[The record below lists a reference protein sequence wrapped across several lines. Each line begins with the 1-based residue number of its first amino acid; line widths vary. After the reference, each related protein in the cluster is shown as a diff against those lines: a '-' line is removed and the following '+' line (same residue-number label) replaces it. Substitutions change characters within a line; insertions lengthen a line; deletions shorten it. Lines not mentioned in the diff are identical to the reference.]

1 MLASDVPWGKILNK
15 ARNAIIFEDKVEP
28 EQVDAFCRG
37 VHDVLHPQGNNAIN
51 FLHCDYSALQETNI
65 FLNKPSS
72 VLISIDVESSTNTI
86 TTK

>member
-1 MLASDVPWGKILNK
+1 MASDVPWGKILNK
-15 ARNAIIFEDKVEP
+15 AKNAVIFEDKIQL
-28 EQVDAFCRG
+28 EQIDAFCKG

-51 FLHCDYSALQETNI
+51 FCIAITVHYKKLTFFKQT
-65 FLNKPSS
+65 SS